1 LRRFFNW
8 LRFRSDWSFRLWYR
22 FWLDLRGWFTWN
34 WFLYR
39 WSFWL
44 WRRVSR

>member
-1 LRRFFNW
+1 MSIW
-8 LRFRSDWSFRLWYR
+8 LRFRKDWSFRLWYR
-22 FWLDLRGWFTWN
+22 LWLNFRGWISWN